1 VSSGEKEWKKENQAR
16 HLTWL
21 LPSTM
26 LTPPPAAV
34 TATTNGEFASS
45 LGNAATPSSGV
56 VLASAG
62 ASSTH
67 GDGSIAS
74 E

>member
-1 VSSGEKEWKKENQAR
+1 MQRLKKENQPN
-16 HLTWL
+16 LTWL

-34 TATTNGEFASS
+34 TATTSDDEFASS
-45 LGNAATPSSGV
+45 LSNAATPSRGV
-56 VLASAG
+56 ALASAVAKG
-62 ASSTH
+62 TH
-67 GDGSIAS
+67 GDGSIDS